1 MLLLNEISR
10 NVKLYVYLH
19 GEGNR

>member
-10 NVKLYVYLH
+10 NVYLH
-19 GEGNR
+19 GEGSR